1 MLQLIITHNILNI
14 QVHIIKHT
22 VDNMLIVTSKIM
34 DSIIVVHSI
43 ADNITDTIT
52 IVTAFSCNKD
62 KLEDQHHIHNCHQDK
77 VIMDNTTM
85 GIANIMAIMAA
96 LVLSRVLN
104 LMVHWV
110 SQHYQWLFSW
120 YHLLDSL

>member
-52 IVTAFSCNKD
+52 IVTASSCNKD
-62 KLEDQHHIHNCHQDK
+62 KLEDQHHIHNLF
-77 VIMDNTTM
+77 VIQSTYK
-85 GIANIMAIMAA
+85 
-96 LVLSRVLN
+96 
-104 LMVHWV
+104 
-110 SQHYQWLFSW
+110 YQ
-120 YHLLDSL
+120 